1 MGEENKPSRESA
13 AEQTSMIKGL
23 LPTNKAAALG
33 LAVLFATS
41 TMLTGCGSPVD
52 KAGTAG
58 WEVVDEKEA
67 QENQANGNGNFYYGG
82 YGLAYFMLSGRPR
95 FNPGGKVSWSKPSDT
110 FKSGGYGIIR
120 GGGAAG

>member
-1 MGEENKPSRESA
+1 MVEKNKPSREST

-33 LAVLFATS
+33 LAVLLATG
-41 TMLTGCGSPVD
+41 TMLTGCGSPANQ
-52 KAGTAG
+52 AGTAG
-58 WEVVDEKEA
+58 WEVVGKEDEE
-67 QENQANGNGNFYYGG
+67 ENQANGNGNFYYGG
-82 YGLAYFMLSGRPR
+82 YGLAYYMLSGRPR

-110 FKSGGYGIIR
+110 FKSGGYGFIR